1 MGALGDLLTTK
12 VTKLQTERARIVAN
26 HALELARVDG
36 QIAQLQTSAAA
47 LSPAIERA
55 YDALLAQGLIQPV
68 NR

>member
-1 MGALGDLLTTK
+1 MGALSDLLTAK
-12 VTKLQTERARIVAN
+12 VTALQRNRARMVAN
-26 HALELARVDG
+26 HALELRQVDD

-55 YDALLAQGLIQPV
+55 YDALLSQGLIQPV

>member
-1 MGALGDLLTTK
+1 MGALSDLLTAK
-12 VTKLQTERARIVAN
+12 VTALQRIRARMVQN
-26 HALELARVDG
+26 HALELQQVDA